1 MSKLTTLRKKIAQLE
16 AEYARA
22 AKLEMDAA
30 VGKVKELMASLGVT
44 LEHLGKPSSSA
55 IRKTA
60 NAKKP
65 SAKKAAP
72 GRTGAGIPKYRDP
85 NTGKTWTG
93 FGRAPGW
100 IAGVK
105 DRDAFLVGKSGAALP
120 SVRDAKGAIKK
131 AKLRKVKATTP
142 AKKVAVRTAKRPAPA
157 EAVAAR
163 KKAPAKKRT
172 AKVPAV
178 KSPAVK
184 KHAAKAI
191 AKKKVL
197 AQRAPGSPGNST
209 GDDSSG
215 T

>member
-1 MSKLTTLRKKIAQLE
+1 MQLE
-16 AEYARA
+16 AEYTRA

-30 VGKVKELMASLGVT
+30 VEKVKELMASLGVT
-44 LEHLGKPSSSA
+44 LEHLGKPSSTA

-65 SAKKAAP
+65 SAKKSAP
-72 GRTGAGIPKYRDP
+72 ERMGAGIPKYRDP

-105 DRDAFLVGKSGAALP
+105 DRDAFLVGKSAAALP
-120 SVRDAKGAIKK
+120 SGRDAKVAIKK
-131 AKLRKVKATTP
+131 AKERNVKALTP
-142 AKKVAVRTAKRPAPA
+142 MKKAAARAAKRTAPA

-178 KSPAVK
+178 KSLPLK

-191 AKKKVL
+191 AKKKKVL
-197 AQRAPGSPGNST
+197 AQGAPGSAGNST
-209 GDDSSG
+209 GDDSAA